1 MPTQVLTSD
10 DLLTSGATATPFDD
24 IDAVITLYEPRIFR
38 FIFLSV
44 RDRDLAQSLTQDTF
58 YKAWAARASFRNDC
72 SIPTWLTRIAI
83 NLLRDHTRTQRFRF
97 WKKAG
102 ETAVDVSDIASHV
115 PTPGSSAES
124 RLIASEQVALI
135 WQTVAELSGRQRDI
149 FILRFVEDMEL
160 ADIAETVGLPIST
173 VKSHLYRALATIRSR
188 HGAAT
193 SKDSL

>member
-1 MPTQVLTSD
+1 MPINVMTSD
-10 DLLTSGATATPFDD
+10 DILTTAETTSSLDD
-24 IDAVITLYEPRIFR
+24 IDAIITLYEPRIFR
-38 FIFLSV
+38 FILLSV

-58 YKAWAARASFRNDC
+58 YRAWAARASFRNDC

-83 NLLRDHTRTQRFRF
+83 NLLRDHVRTQRFRF
-97 WKKAG
+97 WKKAA
-102 ETAVDVSDIASHV
+102 ETAVDVSDIATHV

-135 WQTVAELSGRQRDI
+135 WETVAQLSGRQRNI

-188 HGAAT
+188 HTAT
-193 SKDSL
+193 AKDSL